1 MFKRF
6 EKCLAV
12 ILENLTKHIYH
23 TFSQWPNQ
31 QSKGVKNMKR
41 SGNSEVDSGYNSNNN
56 ANNTDHTD
64 NVNNDMKALWGI
76 KTVSDK
82 IRSKPYS
89 ELFLHPVI
97 LSNGVRVLLRIPRSS
112 TSVFT
117 TSPAVVK
124 EGGVKY
130 FAMQTIEYKFIPV
143 GSKFSYEVGRM
154 FYTDQSPINSHGCHQ
169 TVESFMDMFNLDATI
184 DMREGDRDVNDR

>member
-76 KTVSDK
+76 KAIADK
-82 IRSKPYS
+82 IRSKPHS
-89 ELFLHPVI
+89 NLFLHPVI
-97 LSNGVRVLLRIPRSS
+97 LSNGVRVLLRIPRSN

-117 TSPAVVK
+117 TSPAFVK
-124 EGGVKY
+124 EGGVEY
-130 FAMQTIEYKFIPV
+130 FAMQTIEHKFIPV

>member
-1 MFKRF
+1 M
-6 EKCLAV
+6 AV
-12 ILENLTKHIYH
+12 ILENLTKHIYN

-76 KTVSDK
+76 KAIADK
-82 IRSKPYS
+82 IRSKPHS
-89 ELFLHPVI
+89 NLFLHPVI

-117 TSPAVVK
+117 TSPASIK
-124 EGGVKY
+124 EYGVEY
-130 FAMQTIEYKFIPV
+130 FAMQTIEHKFIPV

-154 FYTDQSPINSHGCHQ
+154 FYTDQSPINSQGCHQ
-169 TVESFMDMFNLDATI
+169 TVESFMDMFNLDAMI